1 MSMNGVNKYSFVD
14 ANTVSESIPINTEIN
29 KKNIKIKI
37 ENIIKRIIDVV
48 GALVGVIA
56 LIPLT
61 IIIYITRIVLKENDG
76 PIFYDQLRIGKD
88 GKVFKMY
95 KYRSMVI
102 GADEKLF
109 KYLEE
114 NEEAKNTSGTKYRL
128 EVNCKQNVVN
138 VYEKDE
144 NGEYKNCVKVMLCSV
159 GFATP
164 TSGTYSLKKYGG
176 WEWKG
181 LQGDVY
187 GQYATQITGNILFHS
202 VPYTEKYNNSSLE
215 YWEYDKL
222 GTSASLGC
230 IRLTV
235 KNAKWIYDNC
245 AAGTKVYFYK
255 DSNPGPLGKPSERK
269 ISGDSEV
276 NSWDPTDPASD
287 NPWKEYDIAKRN
299 DKENTK
305 SDKNNDIE
313 NKIENTEQN
322 TEVPGNTENTET
334 NTEITNNTESNK
346 NNETFQGKNNIT
358 NTENRNTENENY
370 EVGSNIES
378 DND

>member
-1 MSMNGVNKYSFVD
+1 MQSRSETRKRKQEKQRIILGIIILILAILITIIIASIISKNTAKEVATKEPESLADELVNTQNFEEDV
-14 ANTVSESIPINTEIN
+14 NEEI
-29 KKNIKIKI
+29 I
-37 ENIIKRIIDVV
+37 ENIV
-48 GALVGVIA
+48 
-56 LIPLT
+56 
-61 IIIYITRIVLKENDG
+61 
-76 PIFYDQLRIGKD
+76 
-88 GKVFKMY
+88 
-95 KYRSMVI
+95 
-102 GADEKLF
+102 
-109 KYLEE
+109 EE
-114 NEEAKNTSGTKYRL
+114 NEVAENTITEEKPKNTSGTKYRL
-128 EVNCKQNVVN
+128 EVNCDQNVVN

-159 GFATP
+159 GLATP
-164 TSGTYSLKKYGG
+164 MSGTYSLKKYGG

-222 GTSASLGC
+222 GTPASLGC

-276 NSWDPTDPASD
+276 NSWDPTDPNSD
-287 NPWKEYDIAKRN
+287 NPWKEYDIVKKN

-305 SDKNNDIE
+305 SNKNNNIE
-313 NKIENTEQN
+313 NKIENIEQNTEQN
-322 TEVPGNTENTET
+322 TEVSGNTENTST

-346 NNETFQGKNNIT
+346 NNEMAND
-358 NTENRNTENENY
+358 
-370 EVGSNIES
+370 IES

>member
-1 MSMNGVNKYSFVD
+1 MQSRSEIRKRKQEKQRIILGIIILILAILITIITASIISKNTAKEVAAKEPESLAGEFINSVDTQNLEEDVN
-14 ANTVSESIPINTEIN
+14 EEI
-29 KKNIKIKI
+29 I
-37 ENIIKRIIDVV
+37 EN
-48 GALVGVIA
+48 
-56 LIPLT
+56 
-61 IIIYITRIVLKENDG
+61 
-76 PIFYDQLRIGKD
+76 
-88 GKVFKMY
+88 
-95 KYRSMVI
+95 SM
-102 GADEKLF
+102 
-109 KYLEE
+109 EE
-114 NEEAKNTSGTKYRL
+114 NEVAENTVTEEKAKNTSGTKYRL

-138 VYEKDE
+138 VYEKDEKDE

-202 VPYTEKYNNSSLE
+202 VPYTEKYNNASLE

-287 NPWKEYDIAKRN
+287 NPWKEYDIAKKN
-299 DKENTK
+299 DKENTE
-305 SDKNNDIE
+305 SNKNNNIE
-313 NKIENTEQN
+313 NKIENNVQNTEQN

-334 NTEITNNTESNK
+334 NTEKVNNTENTT
-346 NNETFQGKNNIT
+346 NNELI
-358 NTENRNTENENY
+358 NTEIVNKET
-370 EVGSNIES
+370 I
-378 DND
+378 NDISE

>member
-1 MSMNGVNKYSFVD
+1 MKGIFRMQSRSEIRKRKQEKQRIILGVIILILAILITIITASIISKNTAKEVAAKEPESLAGEFINSVD
-14 ANTVSESIPINTEIN
+14 TQNLEEDVNEEI
-29 KKNIKIKI
+29 I
-37 ENIIKRIIDVV
+37 EN
-48 GALVGVIA
+48 
-56 LIPLT
+56 
-61 IIIYITRIVLKENDG
+61 
-76 PIFYDQLRIGKD
+76 
-88 GKVFKMY
+88 
-95 KYRSMVI
+95 SM
-102 GADEKLF
+102 
-109 KYLEE
+109 EE
-114 NEEAKNTSGTKYRL
+114 NEVAENTVTEEKPKNTSGTRYRL
-128 EVNCKQNVVN
+128 EVNCEQNVVN

-202 VPYTEKYNNSSLE
+202 VPYTEKYNNASLE

-287 NPWKEYDIAKRN
+287 NPWKEYDIAKKN
-299 DKENTK
+299 DKENTE
-305 SDKNNDIE
+305 SGKNNNIE
-313 NKIENTEQN
+313 NKIENKIENNVQNTEQN
-322 TEVPGNTENTET
+322 TEMPGNTENTET
-334 NTEITNNTESNK
+334 NTEIKGNTEES
-346 NNETFQGKNNIT
+346 
-358 NTENRNTENENY
+358 ENSQ
-370 EVGSNIES
+370 VGSNTTNSEIENNEVANNNE

>member
-1 MSMNGVNKYSFVD
+1 MKGIFRMQSRSENRKKKQEKQRIILGTIILILAVLITIIAASIINKNTSKEVD
-14 ANTVSESIPINTEIN
+14 AKEPESLADEFVNSVNTQNFEEDANEEI
-29 KKNIKIKI
+29 I
-37 ENIIKRIIDVV
+37 ENIV
-48 GALVGVIA
+48 
-56 LIPLT
+56 
-61 IIIYITRIVLKENDG
+61 
-76 PIFYDQLRIGKD
+76 
-88 GKVFKMY
+88 
-95 KYRSMVI
+95 
-102 GADEKLF
+102 
-109 KYLEE
+109 EE
-114 NEEAKNTSGTKYRL
+114 NEVAENTVTEEKSKNTSGTRYRL

-144 NGEYKNCVKVMLCSV
+144 NGEYKDCVKVMLCSV
-159 GFATP
+159 GSATP
-164 TSGTYSLKKYGG
+164 KSGTYSLKKYGG

-202 VPYTEKYNNSSLE
+202 VPYTKRGDNSSLE

-222 GTSASLGC
+222 GTPASLGC

-276 NSWDPTDPASD
+276 NGWDPTDPDSD
-287 NPWKEYDIAKRN
+287 NPWKNYDSTKKN
-299 DKENTK
+299 DKENTE
-305 SDKNNDIE
+305 SDKNNDAE
-313 NKIENTEQN
+313 NKTENIEQNTEQN
-322 TEVPGNTENTET
+322 TEISGNTENTKT
-334 NTEITNNTESNK
+334 NTEIKGNTEES
-346 NNETFQGKNNIT
+346 
-358 NTENRNTENENY
+358 ENSQ
-370 EVGSNIES
+370 VGSNTTNSEIENNEVANNNE

>member
-1 MSMNGVNKYSFVD
+1 MQSRSENRKKKQEKQRIILGIIILILAILITIITASIISKNTAKEVATKEPESLADEFVNSV
-14 ANTVSESIPINTEIN
+14 NTQNFEEDVNEEI
-29 KKNIKIKI
+29 I
-37 ENIIKRIIDVV
+37 ENIV
-48 GALVGVIA
+48 
-56 LIPLT
+56 
-61 IIIYITRIVLKENDG
+61 
-76 PIFYDQLRIGKD
+76 
-88 GKVFKMY
+88 
-95 KYRSMVI
+95 
-102 GADEKLF
+102 
-109 KYLEE
+109 EE
-114 NEEAKNTSGTKYRL
+114 NEVVENTVTEEKAKNTSGTKYRL
-128 EVNCKQNVVN
+128 EVNCEQNVVN

-164 TSGTYSLKKYGG
+164 TSGTYSLKKYSG

-181 LQGDVY
+181 LQGDVF

-202 VPYTEKYNNSSLE
+202 VPYTKKGDNSSLE

-222 GTSASLGC
+222 GTPASLGC

-276 NSWDPTDPASD
+276 NGWDPTDPNWD
-287 NPWKEYDIAKRN
+287 NPWKEYDIAKKN
-299 DKENTK
+299 DKENTE
-305 SDKNNDIE
+305 SNKNNNIE
-313 NKIENTEQN
+313 NKIENIEQNTEQN
-322 TEVPGNTENTET
+322 TEVLGNTENTAT
-334 NTEITNNTESNK
+334 NTEITNNAESNK
-346 NNETFQGKNNIT
+346 NNENYQTGSNTT
-358 NTENRNTENENY
+358 NTEIENNEVANY
-370 EVGSNIES
+370 IES

>member
-1 MSMNGVNKYSFVD
+1 MKGIFRMQSRSEIRKRKQEKQRIILGAIILILAVLITIITASIISKNTAKEVAAKEPESLAGEFINSVDTQNLEED
-14 ANTVSESIPINTEIN
+14 ANEEI
-29 KKNIKIKI
+29 I
-37 ENIIKRIIDVV
+37 ENIV
-48 GALVGVIA
+48 
-56 LIPLT
+56 
-61 IIIYITRIVLKENDG
+61 
-76 PIFYDQLRIGKD
+76 
-88 GKVFKMY
+88 
-95 KYRSMVI
+95 
-102 GADEKLF
+102 
-109 KYLEE
+109 EE
-114 NEEAKNTSGTKYRL
+114 NEVAENTVTEEKPKNTSGTRYRL
-128 EVNCKQNVVN
+128 EVNCEQNVVN

-202 VPYTEKYNNSSLE
+202 VPYTEKYNNASLE

-287 NPWKEYDIAKRN
+287 NPWKEYDIAKKN
-299 DKENTK
+299 DKENTE
-305 SDKNNDIE
+305 SNKNNNIE
-313 NKIENTEQN
+313 NKIENKIENNVQNTEQN
-322 TEVPGNTENTET
+322 TEMPGNTENTET
-334 NTEITNNTESNK
+334 NTEITGNTEES
-346 NNETFQGKNNIT
+346 
-358 NTENRNTENENY
+358 ENSQ
-370 EVGSNIES
+370 VGSNTTNSEIENNEVANNNE

>member
-1 MSMNGVNKYSFVD
+1 MKGIFRMQSRSENRKKKQEKQRIILGIIILILAILITIITASIISKNTAKEVATKEPESLADEFVNSV
-14 ANTVSESIPINTEIN
+14 NTQNFEEDVNEEI
-29 KKNIKIKI
+29 I
-37 ENIIKRIIDVV
+37 ENSV
-48 GALVGVIA
+48 
-56 LIPLT
+56 
-61 IIIYITRIVLKENDG
+61 
-76 PIFYDQLRIGKD
+76 
-88 GKVFKMY
+88 
-95 KYRSMVI
+95 
-102 GADEKLF
+102 
-109 KYLEE
+109 EE
-114 NEEAKNTSGTKYRL
+114 NEVVENTVTEEKDKNTSGTKYRL

-202 VPYTEKYNNSSLE
+202 VPYTEKYNNASLE

-287 NPWKEYDIAKRN
+287 NPWKEYDIAQKN
-299 DKENTK
+299 DKENTE
-305 SDKNNDIE
+305 SNKNNNIE

-370 EVGSNIES
+370 EAGSNIES

>member
-1 MSMNGVNKYSFVD
+1 MQSRSEIRKRKQEKQRIILGIIILILAILITIITASIISKNTAKEVATKEPESLAGEFINSVDTQNFEEDVN
-14 ANTVSESIPINTEIN
+14 EEI
-29 KKNIKIKI
+29 I
-37 ENIIKRIIDVV
+37 EN
-48 GALVGVIA
+48 
-56 LIPLT
+56 
-61 IIIYITRIVLKENDG
+61 
-76 PIFYDQLRIGKD
+76 
-88 GKVFKMY
+88 
-95 KYRSMVI
+95 SM
-102 GADEKLF
+102 
-109 KYLEE
+109 EE
-114 NEEAKNTSGTKYRL
+114 NEVAENTVTEEKPKNTSGTRYRL
-128 EVNCKQNVVN
+128 EVNCEQNVVN

-202 VPYTEKYNNSSLE
+202 VPYTEKYNNASLE

-287 NPWKEYDIAKRN
+287 NPWKEYDIAKKN
-299 DKENTK
+299 DKENTE
-305 SDKNNDIE
+305 SNKNNNIE
-313 NKIENTEQN
+313 NKIENKIENNVQNTEQN
-322 TEVPGNTENTET
+322 TEMPGNTENTET
-334 NTEITNNTESNK
+334 NTEIKGNTEES
-346 NNETFQGKNNIT
+346 
-358 NTENRNTENENY
+358 ENSQ
-370 EVGSNIES
+370 VGSNTTNSEIENNEVANNNE

>member
-1 MSMNGVNKYSFVD
+1 MNGIFRMQSRSEIRKRKQEKQRIILGIIILILAILITIIIASIISKNTAKEVATKEPESLADELVNTQNFEEDV
-14 ANTVSESIPINTEIN
+14 NEEI
-29 KKNIKIKI
+29 I
-37 ENIIKRIIDVV
+37 ENIV
-48 GALVGVIA
+48 
-56 LIPLT
+56 
-61 IIIYITRIVLKENDG
+61 
-76 PIFYDQLRIGKD
+76 
-88 GKVFKMY
+88 
-95 KYRSMVI
+95 
-102 GADEKLF
+102 
-109 KYLEE
+109 EE
-114 NEEAKNTSGTKYRL
+114 NEVAENTITEEKPKNTSGTKYRL
-128 EVNCKQNVVN
+128 EVNCDQNVVN

-164 TSGTYSLKKYGG
+164 MSGTYSLKKYGG

-222 GTSASLGC
+222 GTPASLGC

-276 NSWDPTDPASD
+276 NSWDPTDPNSD
-287 NPWKEYDIAKRN
+287 NPWKEYDIVKKN

-305 SDKNNDIE
+305 SNKNNNIE
-313 NKIENTEQN
+313 NKIENIEQNTEQN
-322 TEVPGNTENTET
+322 TEVSGNTENTST

-346 NNETFQGKNNIT
+346 NNEMAND
-358 NTENRNTENENY
+358 
-370 EVGSNIES
+370 IES

>member
-1 MSMNGVNKYSFVD
+1 MKGIFRMQSRSEIRKRKQEKQRIILGIIILILAILITIIIASIISKNTAKEVATKEPESLADEFVNTQNFEEDV
-14 ANTVSESIPINTEIN
+14 NEEI
-29 KKNIKIKI
+29 I
-37 ENIIKRIIDVV
+37 ENIV
-48 GALVGVIA
+48 
-56 LIPLT
+56 
-61 IIIYITRIVLKENDG
+61 
-76 PIFYDQLRIGKD
+76 
-88 GKVFKMY
+88 
-95 KYRSMVI
+95 
-102 GADEKLF
+102 
-109 KYLEE
+109 EE
-114 NEEAKNTSGTKYRL
+114 NEVAENTITEEKPKNTSGTKYRL
-128 EVNCKQNVVN
+128 EVNCDQNVVN

-164 TSGTYSLKKYGG
+164 MSGTYSLKKYDG

-222 GTSASLGC
+222 GTPASLGC

-269 ISGDSEV
+269 ISRDSEV
-276 NSWDPTDPASD
+276 NSWDPTDPNSD
-287 NPWKEYDIAKRN
+287 NPWKEYDIAKKN

-305 SDKNNDIE
+305 SDKNNNIE
-313 NKIENTEQN
+313 NKIENIEQNTEQN
-322 TEVPGNTENTET
+322 TEVSGNTENTAT

-346 NNETFQGKNNIT
+346 NNENSE
-358 NTENRNTENENY
+358 TENNEMAND
-370 EVGSNIES
+370 IES

>member
-1 MSMNGVNKYSFVD
+1 MQSRSEIRKRKQEKQRIILGIIILILAILITIITASIISKNTAKEVAAKEPESLAGEFINSVDTQNLEED
-14 ANTVSESIPINTEIN
+14 ANEEI
-29 KKNIKIKI
+29 I
-37 ENIIKRIIDVV
+37 ENIV
-48 GALVGVIA
+48 
-56 LIPLT
+56 
-61 IIIYITRIVLKENDG
+61 
-76 PIFYDQLRIGKD
+76 
-88 GKVFKMY
+88 
-95 KYRSMVI
+95 
-102 GADEKLF
+102 
-109 KYLEE
+109 EE
-114 NEEAKNTSGTKYRL
+114 NEVAENTVTEEKPKNTSGTRYRL
-128 EVNCKQNVVN
+128 EVNCEQNVVN

-202 VPYTEKYNNSSLE
+202 VPYTEKYNNASLE

-287 NPWKEYDIAKRN
+287 NPWKEYDIAKKN
-299 DKENTK
+299 DKENTE
-305 SDKNNDIE
+305 SNKNNNIE
-313 NKIENTEQN
+313 NKIENKIENNVQNTEQN
-322 TEVPGNTENTET
+322 TEMPGNTENTET
-334 NTEITNNTESNK
+334 NTEIKGNTEES
-346 NNETFQGKNNIT
+346 
-358 NTENRNTENENY
+358 ENSQ
-370 EVGSNIES
+370 VGSNTTNSEIENNEVANNNE

>member
-1 MSMNGVNKYSFVD
+1 MQSRSENRKKKQEKQRIILGIIILILAILITIITASIISKNTAKEVAKKEPESLADEFVNNV
-14 ANTVSESIPINTEIN
+14 NTQNFEEDVNEEI
-29 KKNIKIKI
+29 I
-37 ENIIKRIIDVV
+37 ENIV
-48 GALVGVIA
+48 
-56 LIPLT
+56 
-61 IIIYITRIVLKENDG
+61 
-76 PIFYDQLRIGKD
+76 
-88 GKVFKMY
+88 
-95 KYRSMVI
+95 
-102 GADEKLF
+102 
-109 KYLEE
+109 EE
-114 NEEAKNTSGTKYRL
+114 NEVAENTITEEKPKNTNGTKYRL
-128 EVNCKQNVVN
+128 EVNCDQNVVN

-144 NGEYKNCVKVMLCSV
+144 NGEYKNCVKVMLCSI
-159 GFATP
+159 GSATP
-164 TSGTYSLKKYGG
+164 MSGTYSLKKYGG

-222 GTSASLGC
+222 GTPASLGC

-245 AAGTKVYFYK
+245 ATGTKVYFYK

-276 NSWDPTDPASD
+276 NGWDPTDSNSD
-287 NPWKEYDIAKRN
+287 NPWKEYDIAKKN
-299 DKENTK
+299 NKENTE
-305 SDKNNDIE
+305 SDKNNNIE
-313 NKIENTEQN
+313 NKIENIKQNTEQN
-322 TEVPGNTENTET
+322 TEVSGNTENTAT

-346 NNETFQGKNNIT
+346 NNEHYQT
-358 NTENRNTENENY
+358 
-370 EVGSNIES
+370 GSNTTNAEIENNEVANYIES

>member
-1 MSMNGVNKYSFVD
+1 MQSRSEIRKRKQEKQRIILGAIILILAVLITIITASIISKNTAKEVAAKEPESLAGEFINSVDTQNLEED
-14 ANTVSESIPINTEIN
+14 ANEEI
-29 KKNIKIKI
+29 I
-37 ENIIKRIIDVV
+37 ENIV
-48 GALVGVIA
+48 
-56 LIPLT
+56 
-61 IIIYITRIVLKENDG
+61 
-76 PIFYDQLRIGKD
+76 
-88 GKVFKMY
+88 
-95 KYRSMVI
+95 
-102 GADEKLF
+102 
-109 KYLEE
+109 EE
-114 NEEAKNTSGTKYRL
+114 NEVAENTVTEEKPKNTSGTRYRL
-128 EVNCKQNVVN
+128 EVNCEQNVVN

-202 VPYTEKYNNSSLE
+202 VPYTEKYNNASLE

-287 NPWKEYDIAKRN
+287 NPWKEYDIAKKN
-299 DKENTK
+299 DKENTE
-305 SDKNNDIE
+305 SNKNNNIE
-313 NKIENTEQN
+313 NKIENKIENNVQNTEQN
-322 TEVPGNTENTET
+322 TEMPGNTENTET
-334 NTEITNNTESNK
+334 NTEIKGNTEES
-346 NNETFQGKNNIT
+346 
-358 NTENRNTENENY
+358 ENSQ
-370 EVGSNIES
+370 VGSNTTNSEIENNEVANNNE

>member
-1 MSMNGVNKYSFVD
+1 MQSRSENRKKKQEKQRIILGAIILILAVLITIIAASIINKNTSKEVD
-14 ANTVSESIPINTEIN
+14 AKEPESLAGEFINNEDIQNLEEDVNEEI
-29 KKNIKIKI
+29 I
-37 ENIIKRIIDVV
+37 ENIV
-48 GALVGVIA
+48 
-56 LIPLT
+56 
-61 IIIYITRIVLKENDG
+61 
-76 PIFYDQLRIGKD
+76 
-88 GKVFKMY
+88 
-95 KYRSMVI
+95 
-102 GADEKLF
+102 
-109 KYLEE
+109 EE
-114 NEEAKNTSGTKYRL
+114 NEVVENTVTEEKAKNTSGTKYRL
-128 EVNCKQNVVN
+128 EVNCEQNVVN

-181 LQGDVY
+181 LQGDVF

-202 VPYTEKYNNSSLE
+202 VPYTKKGDNSSLE

-222 GTSASLGC
+222 GTPASLGC

-245 AAGTKVYFYK
+245 ASGTKVYFYK

-276 NSWDPTDPASD
+276 NGWDPTDPDSD
-287 NPWKEYDIAKRN
+287 NPWKNYDSTKKN
-299 DKENTK
+299 DKENME
-305 SDKNNDIE
+305 SDKNNNIE
-313 NKIENTEQN
+313 NKTENVEQNTEQN
-322 TEVPGNTENTET
+322 TEISGNTENTET
-334 NTEITNNTESNK
+334 NTEIKGNTEES
-346 NNETFQGKNNIT
+346 
-358 NTENRNTENENY
+358 ENSQ
-370 EVGSNIES
+370 VGSNTTNSEIENNEVANNNE

>member
-1 MSMNGVNKYSFVD
+1 MQSRSENRKKKQEKQRIILGIIILILAILITIITASIISKNTTKEVAIKEPESLDDEFINSEDTQNLEEDVN
-14 ANTVSESIPINTEIN
+14 EEI
-29 KKNIKIKI
+29 I
-37 ENIIKRIIDVV
+37 ENSV
-48 GALVGVIA
+48 
-56 LIPLT
+56 
-61 IIIYITRIVLKENDG
+61 
-76 PIFYDQLRIGKD
+76 
-88 GKVFKMY
+88 
-95 KYRSMVI
+95 
-102 GADEKLF
+102 
-109 KYLEE
+109 EE
-114 NEEAKNTSGTKYRL
+114 NEVAENTVTEEKAKNTSGTKYRL
-128 EVNCKQNVVN
+128 EVNCEQNVVN

-202 VPYTEKYNNSSLE
+202 VPYTEKYNNASLE

-245 AAGTKVYFYK
+245 ASGTKVYFYK

-276 NSWDPTDPASD
+276 NGWDPTDPDSD
-287 NPWKEYDIAKRN
+287 NPWKNYDSTKKN
-299 DKENTK
+299 DKENME
-305 SDKNNDIE
+305 SDKNNNIE
-313 NKIENTEQN
+313 NKTENIEQNTEQN
-322 TEVPGNTENTET
+322 TEISGNTENTET

-346 NNETFQGKNNIT
+346 NNE
-358 NTENRNTENENY
+358 NY
-370 EVGSNIES
+370 QTGSNTTNAEIENNEVANYIES

>member
-1 MSMNGVNKYSFVD
+1 MQSRSENRKKKQEKQRIILGIIILILAILITIITASIISKNTTKEVAIKEPESLADELVNTQNFEEDV
-14 ANTVSESIPINTEIN
+14 NEEI
-29 KKNIKIKI
+29 I
-37 ENIIKRIIDVV
+37 ENIV
-48 GALVGVIA
+48 
-56 LIPLT
+56 
-61 IIIYITRIVLKENDG
+61 
-76 PIFYDQLRIGKD
+76 
-88 GKVFKMY
+88 
-95 KYRSMVI
+95 
-102 GADEKLF
+102 
-109 KYLEE
+109 EE
-114 NEEAKNTSGTKYRL
+114 NEVAENTITEEKPKNTSGTKYRL
-128 EVNCKQNVVN
+128 EVNCDQNVVN

-164 TSGTYSLKKYGG
+164 MSGTYSLKKYGG

-222 GTSASLGC
+222 GTPASLGC

-276 NSWDPTDPASD
+276 NSWDPTDPNSD
-287 NPWKEYDIAKRN
+287 NPWKEYDISKKN
-299 DKENTK
+299 DKENTE
-305 SDKNNDIE
+305 SDKNNNIE
-313 NKIENTEQN
+313 NKIENIEQNTEQN
-322 TEVPGNTENTET
+322 TEVSGNTENTAT
-334 NTEITNNTESNK
+334 NTEITNNTENNK
-346 NNETFQGKNNIT
+346 NNENSE
-358 NTENRNTENENY
+358 TENNEMAND
-370 EVGSNIES
+370 IES

>member
-1 MSMNGVNKYSFVD
+1 MKGIFRMQSRSEIRKRKQEKQRIILGVIILILAILIMIITASIISKNTAKEVAAKEPESLAGEFVNSV
-14 ANTVSESIPINTEIN
+14 NTQNFEEDVNEEI
-29 KKNIKIKI
+29 I
-37 ENIIKRIIDVV
+37 ENSV
-48 GALVGVIA
+48 
-56 LIPLT
+56 
-61 IIIYITRIVLKENDG
+61 
-76 PIFYDQLRIGKD
+76 
-88 GKVFKMY
+88 
-95 KYRSMVI
+95 
-102 GADEKLF
+102 
-109 KYLEE
+109 EE
-114 NEEAKNTSGTKYRL
+114 NEVVENTVTEEKAKNTSGTRYRL
-128 EVNCKQNVVN
+128 EVNCEQNVVN

-164 TSGTYSLKKYGG
+164 KSGTYSLKKYGG

-202 VPYTEKYNNSSLE
+202 VPYTEKYNNASLE

-245 AAGTKVYFYK
+245 VAGTKVYFYK

-287 NPWKEYDIAKRN
+287 NPWKEYDIAKKN
-299 DKENTK
+299 DKENTE
-305 SDKNNDIE
+305 SDKNNNIE
-313 NKIENTEQN
+313 NKIENKIENNVQNTEQN
-322 TEVPGNTENTET
+322 TEISGNTENTET
-334 NTEITNNTESNK
+334 NTEIKGNTEES
-346 NNETFQGKNNIT
+346 
-358 NTENRNTENENY
+358 ENSQ
-370 EVGSNIES
+370 VGSNTTNSEIENNEVANNNE

>member
-1 MSMNGVNKYSFVD
+1 MKGIFRMQSRSEIRKRKQEKQRIILGIIILILAVLITIIAASIINKNTSKEVD
-14 ANTVSESIPINTEIN
+14 AKEPESLAGEFINNEDIQNLEEDANEEI
-29 KKNIKIKI
+29 I
-37 ENIIKRIIDVV
+37 ENIV
-48 GALVGVIA
+48 
-56 LIPLT
+56 
-61 IIIYITRIVLKENDG
+61 
-76 PIFYDQLRIGKD
+76 
-88 GKVFKMY
+88 
-95 KYRSMVI
+95 
-102 GADEKLF
+102 
-109 KYLEE
+109 EE
-114 NEEAKNTSGTKYRL
+114 NEVAENTVTEEKPKNTSGTRYRL
-128 EVNCKQNVVN
+128 EVNCEQNVVN

-159 GFATP
+159 GSATP
-164 TSGTYSLKKYGG
+164 KSGTYSLKKYGG

-202 VPYTEKYNNSSLE
+202 VPYTEKYNNASLE

-287 NPWKEYDIAKRN
+287 NPWKEYDIAKKN
-299 DKENTK
+299 DKENTE
-305 SDKNNDIE
+305 SDKNNNIE
-313 NKIENTEQN
+313 NKIENKIENNVQNTEQN
-322 TEVPGNTENTET
+322 TEISGNTENTET
-334 NTEITNNTESNK
+334 NTEIKGNTEES
-346 NNETFQGKNNIT
+346 
-358 NTENRNTENENY
+358 ENSQ
-370 EVGSNIES
+370 VGSNTTNSEIENNEVANNNE

>member
-1 MSMNGVNKYSFVD
+1 MNGIFRMQSRSEIRKRKQEKQRIILGIIILILAILITIIIASIISKNTAKEVATKEPESLADELVNTQNFEEDV
-14 ANTVSESIPINTEIN
+14 NEEI
-29 KKNIKIKI
+29 I
-37 ENIIKRIIDVV
+37 ENIV
-48 GALVGVIA
+48 
-56 LIPLT
+56 
-61 IIIYITRIVLKENDG
+61 
-76 PIFYDQLRIGKD
+76 
-88 GKVFKMY
+88 
-95 KYRSMVI
+95 
-102 GADEKLF
+102 
-109 KYLEE
+109 EE
-114 NEEAKNTSGTKYRL
+114 NEVAENTITEEKPKNTSGTKYRL
-128 EVNCKQNVVN
+128 EVNCDQNVVN

-164 TSGTYSLKKYGG
+164 MSGTYSLKKYGG

-222 GTSASLGC
+222 GTPASLGC

-276 NSWDPTDPASD
+276 NSWDPTDPNSD
-287 NPWKEYDIAKRN
+287 NPWKEYDIAKKN
-299 DKENTK
+299 DKENTE
-305 SDKNNDIE
+305 SGKNNNIE
-313 NKIENTEQN
+313 NKIENIEQNTEQN
-322 TEVPGNTENTET
+322 TEVSGNTENTST

-346 NNETFQGKNNIT
+346 NNEMAND
-358 NTENRNTENENY
+358 
-370 EVGSNIES
+370 IES

>member
-1 MSMNGVNKYSFVD
+1 MQSRSEIRKRKQEKQRIILGIIILILAILITIITASIISKNTAKEVAAKEPESLAGELVNTQNFEEDV
-14 ANTVSESIPINTEIN
+14 NEEI
-29 KKNIKIKI
+29 I
-37 ENIIKRIIDVV
+37 ENIVD
-48 GALVGVIA
+48 
-56 LIPLT
+56 
-61 IIIYITRIVLKENDG
+61 
-76 PIFYDQLRIGKD
+76 
-88 GKVFKMY
+88 
-95 KYRSMVI
+95 
-102 GADEKLF
+102 
-109 KYLEE
+109 E
-114 NEEAKNTSGTKYRL
+114 NEVAENTITEEKPKNTSGTKYRL
-128 EVNCKQNVVN
+128 EVNCDQNVVN

-164 TSGTYSLKKYGG
+164 MSGTYSLKKYGG

-222 GTSASLGC
+222 GTPASLGC

-276 NSWDPTDPASD
+276 NSWDPTDPNSD
-287 NPWKEYDIAKRN
+287 NPWKEYDIVKKN

-305 SDKNNDIE
+305 SNKNNNIE
-313 NKIENTEQN
+313 NKIENIEQNTEQN
-322 TEVPGNTENTET
+322 TEVSGNTENTST

-346 NNETFQGKNNIT
+346 NNEMAND
-358 NTENRNTENENY
+358 
-370 EVGSNIES
+370 IES

>member
-1 MSMNGVNKYSFVD
+1 MKGIFRMQSRSENRKKKQEKQRIILGIIILILAILITIITASIISNNTAKEVATKEPESLADEFVNSV
-14 ANTVSESIPINTEIN
+14 NTQNFEEDVNEEI
-29 KKNIKIKI
+29 I
-37 ENIIKRIIDVV
+37 ENIV
-48 GALVGVIA
+48 
-56 LIPLT
+56 
-61 IIIYITRIVLKENDG
+61 
-76 PIFYDQLRIGKD
+76 
-88 GKVFKMY
+88 
-95 KYRSMVI
+95 
-102 GADEKLF
+102 
-109 KYLEE
+109 EE
-114 NEEAKNTSGTKYRL
+114 NEVVENTVTGEKAKNTNGTKYRL

-138 VYEKDE
+138 VYEKNE

-202 VPYTEKYNNSSLE
+202 VPYTEKYNNASLE

-287 NPWKEYDIAKRN
+287 NPWEEYDIAKRN

-346 NNETFQGKNNIT
+346 NNETFQEKNNIA